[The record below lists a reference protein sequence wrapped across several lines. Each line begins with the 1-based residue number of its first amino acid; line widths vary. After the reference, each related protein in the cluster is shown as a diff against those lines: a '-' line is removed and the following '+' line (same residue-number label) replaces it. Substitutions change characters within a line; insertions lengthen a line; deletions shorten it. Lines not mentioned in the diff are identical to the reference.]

1 MQFKAE
7 IKTKICGISSME
19 SLEAAIVGGAA
30 AVGFVFFPASPRF
43 VHIKAASKLI
53 AEVPK
58 NVLRVGLIVNMGDR
72 DLTEIVDNLTLD
84 ILQLHGDETPKRA
97 LEIKERFDLPIIKAI
112 KVAAPSDISR
122 ADAYKSLV
130 ENILFDAMPPKEMKQ
145 ALPGGNAVSFNWNW
159 LGNRKLPYPWM
170 LSGGLNAKNV
180 ETAVKT
186 SGASFVDVSS
196 GVEKCPGSKDPTM
209 IKEFLEVISKIE
221 K

>member
-1 MQFKAE
+1 
-7 IKTKICGISSME
+7 ME

-130 ENILFDAMPPKEMKQ
+130 ENILFDAM
-145 ALPGGNAVSFNWNW
+145 
-159 LGNRKLPYPWM
+159 R
-170 LSGGLNAKNV
+170 
-180 ETAVKT
+180 
-186 SGASFVDVSS
+186 
-196 GVEKCPGSKDPTM
+196 
-209 IKEFLEVISKIE
+209 ISQL
-221 K
+221 